1 MVVSSYLILTERSH
15 PRQLHIREQD
25 TPKLDYDE
33 AFNILRSKG
42 QLASFKIEANRKYGL
57 LAALALGKIQPVHYL
72 THCEEVKLRETRVS
86 VVDPKHFPKARR
98 ASVDGQEA
106 RDEKLLVDA
115 AMRRQRT
122 KEAGGGRR
130 VSLRAGKISKLLRI
144 FCWARSPLYR
154 NQNFEHFP
162 NSTRFAH

>member
-1 MVVSSYLILTERSH
+1 MDRFSFFPAVPYTVVSCILLAYFTVQILKWISSLTIGVVYNSVLSIIWDCCLR
-15 PRQLHIREQD
+15 RQLHIREQD

-86 VVDPKHFPKARR
+86 VVDPKHFPKKDLTL
-98 ASVDGQEA
+98 S
-106 RDEKLLVDA
+106 
-115 AMRRQRT
+115 
-122 KEAGGGRR
+122 
-130 VSLRAGKISKLLRI
+130 
-144 FCWARSPLYR
+144 
-154 NQNFEHFP
+154 
-162 NSTRFAH
+162 